1 MPRKSR
7 HNKDNINNQDAQ
19 WQQAWQSPDQMGM
32 QKKQR
37 LLNSINDRIDNQRRR
52 KKQFFFIGLSAIAA
66 ILVAIF
72 FRMPG
77 NNGSTININAWQEL
91 ASTDSSK
98 KILLEDGSVVWLA
111 PNSSVK
117 VYTNFL
123 KKRSTVLAKGT
134 AFFSVAKDAA
144 HPFTIGVNRQLVTVI
159 GTAFTIHKLD
169 SVDLQL
175 TVKEGK
181 VALNNPGGMQL
192 VTAGQQ
198 VITSQ
203 ANTGL
208 IQVIDPG
215 AADWWLHQQMRLQ
228 NITLVEL
235 LNRIETYYQVKL
247 TYGTI
252 DKYKKVTLTWDLTIS
267 LQDNLTVLN
276 TLTGFNIH

>member
-1 MPRKSR
+1 MPRNSR
-7 HNKDNINNQDAQ
+7 QHKKDLSNQDAQ

-32 QKKQR
+32 QKKQI
-37 LLNSINDRIDNQRRR
+37 LLNSVNDRIDNRRR
-52 KKQFFFIGLSAIAA
+52 QRKKLFFIGLSAVAA

-77 NNGSTININAWQEL
+77 NTAGITTNPWQEL
-91 ASTDSSK
+91 ASTDSAK
-98 KILLEDGSVVWLA
+98 KFHLEDGSVVWLA

-117 VYTNFL
+117 VYTNFF

-134 AFFSVAKDAA
+134 AFFSVAKDAE
-144 HPFTIGVNRQLVTVI
+144 HPFTIGVNRQLVTVV

-181 VALNNPGGMQL
+181 VALNNPSGIQL
-192 VTAGQQ
+192 LTAGQQ

-203 ANTGL
+203 ANTSRV
-208 IQVIDPG
+208 QVIDPDS
-215 AADWWLHQQMRLQ
+215 ADWWLHSQMRLQ
-228 NITLVEL
+228 NITLGEL

-252 DKYKKVTLTWDLTIS
+252 NKRKKVTLTWDLTIS
-267 LQDNLTVLN
+267 LHENLMVLN
-276 TLTGFNIH
+276 TLTGYDIH

>member
-7 HNKDNINNQDAQ
+7 QHKKNISNQDAQ

-32 QKKQR
+32 QKKQI
-37 LLNSINDRIDNQRRR
+37 LLNSINDRIDNRRR
-52 KKQFFFIGLSAIAA
+52 QKKQLFFIGLSAVAA
-66 ILVAIF
+66 IVVAIF
-72 FRMPG
+72 FKMPG
-77 NNGSTININAWQEL
+77 NGSAITTKAWQEL
-91 ASTDSSK
+91 ASAGSSK

-123 KKRSTVLAKGT
+123 KKRITVLDKGS
-134 AFFSVAKDAA
+134 AFFSVAKDAE
-144 HPFTIGVNRQLVTVI
+144 HPFTIGVNRQLVTVV

-181 VALNNPGGMQL
+181 VALNNPGGIQL

-198 VITSQ
+198 VITAQ

-208 IQVIDPG
+208 VQVIDPG

-228 NITLVEL
+228 NITLIEL
-235 LNRIETYYQVKL
+235 LNRIETFYQVKL

-252 DKYKKVTLTWDLTIS
+252 DKHKKVTLTWDLTIS
-267 LQDNLTVLN
+267 LSDNLAVLN